1 MFGLAI
7 AAVFGSPIV
16 VLAIGFLGVSQKR
29 AEDGRAH
36 LVSPSSAAASSFAAK
51 ETAAQ
56 SPQQTAQPAF

>member
-16 VLAIGFLGVSQKR
+16 ILAIGFLGVSQKR

-36 LVSPSSAAASSFAAK
+36 LVSSSSAAASSFAAK

-56 SPQQTAQPAF
+56 PPQQTAQPAF